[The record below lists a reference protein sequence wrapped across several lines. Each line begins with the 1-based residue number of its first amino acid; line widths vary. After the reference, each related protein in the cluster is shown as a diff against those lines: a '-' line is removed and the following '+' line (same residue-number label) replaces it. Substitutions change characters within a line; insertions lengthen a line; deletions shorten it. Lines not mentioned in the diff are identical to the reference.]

1 MVGDF
6 NFRIM
11 HAANGVDVIDET
23 LITPLESLSDA
34 KLMEYIETEKSLLYS
49 KRQEKKQERQSF
61 ADCLK
66 SALLRKWDRMS
77 IIYTKLTQYI
87 CTLSKPE
94 QDKLLEKAK
103 RNIETLVEECEVK
116 SELEMIR
123 NSRLCDVAD
132 LIEA

>member
-11 HAANGVDVIDET
+11 HVANGVDVIDET

-66 SALLRKWDRMS
+66 SALLRK
-77 IIYTKLTQYI
+77 
-87 CTLSKPE
+87 
-94 QDKLLEKAK
+94 
-103 RNIETLVEECEVK
+103 
-116 SELEMIR
+116 
-123 NSRLCDVAD
+123 
-132 LIEA
+132 

>member
-11 HAANGVDVIDET
+11 HVANGVDVIDET

-66 SALLRKWDRMS
+66 SAILRK
-77 IIYTKLTQYI
+77 
-87 CTLSKPE
+87 
-94 QDKLLEKAK
+94 
-103 RNIETLVEECEVK
+103 
-116 SELEMIR
+116 
-123 NSRLCDVAD
+123 
-132 LIEA
+132 

>member
-11 HAANGVDVIDET
+11 HAANGVNVIDET

-66 SALLRKWDRMS
+66 SALLRK
-77 IIYTKLTQYI
+77 
-87 CTLSKPE
+87 
-94 QDKLLEKAK
+94 
-103 RNIETLVEECEVK
+103 
-116 SELEMIR
+116 
-123 NSRLCDVAD
+123 
-132 LIEA
+132 